1 MVKFEGKM
9 GTLYQIFNGSGEV
22 GSKAFWTML
31 KKTAL
36 FLQDGFPK
44 QATWRRTWTYSMV
57 NFDFDARSRK
67 VKCMIFKLFQ
77 T

>member
-36 FLQDGFPK
+36 FLHEGFPYPAVNNSK
-44 QATWRRTWTYSMV
+44 LNFLGTYESEI
-57 NFDFDARSRK
+57 RLK
-67 VKCMIFKLFQ
+67 
-77 T
+77 